1 VSGALTLA
9 EVALDVVSL
18 SSSLSW
24 EGVVG
29 DGSLLGL
36 FYVGFEIA
44 LVGLMAPIIFA
55 EEDTIPEEMTVD
67 DFVMAEVEVEFIT
80 EGIRM
85 AWKKQRL
92 NFQH

>member
-1 VSGALTLA
+1 VSGALALA
-9 EVALDVVSL
+9 EVVLDVVSL

-24 EGVVG
+24 EGVAG

-67 DFVMAEVEVEFIT
+67 DFVMAEVEV
-80 EGIRM
+80 
-85 AWKKQRL
+85 
-92 NFQH
+92 